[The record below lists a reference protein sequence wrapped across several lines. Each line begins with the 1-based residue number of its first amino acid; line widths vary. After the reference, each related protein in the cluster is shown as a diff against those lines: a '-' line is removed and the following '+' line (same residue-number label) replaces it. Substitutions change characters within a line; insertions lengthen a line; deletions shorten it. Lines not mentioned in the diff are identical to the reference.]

1 MTAKKTAPAY
11 DKKALQEIAELLHE
25 KKNALL
31 EKYAHW
37 EDNSRPSG
45 LKEMGDI
52 ADIASEIN
60 EETLSSVLSEAEI
73 ETIREI
79 DVALEKIE
87 DGTYGVCE
95 GTGKKIPIA
104 RLKAIP
110 WTRYTVEY
118 AETLSKSKGF
128 LEKITQEVSQAL
140 IKFHPIW
147 IRWTSKLPFPFRSYS
162 SSKLY
167 YFFKGRRSLIS
178 RKLYF
183 QSFFD

>member
-1 MTAKKTAPAY
+1 
-11 DKKALQEIAELLHE
+11 
-25 KKNALL
+25 
-31 EKYAHW
+31 
-37 EDNSRPSG
+37 
-45 LKEMGDI
+45 MGDI

-128 LEKITQEVSQAL
+128 
-140 IKFHPIW
+140 
-147 IRWTSKLPFPFRSYS
+147 
-162 SSKLY
+162 
-167 YFFKGRRSLIS
+167 S
-178 RKLYF
+178 RKNNAGSLTGTYKIP
-183 QSFFD
+183 SDMDSMDE

>member
-1 MTAKKTAPAY
+1 MTAKKPAPAY
-11 DKKALQEIAELLHE
+11 DKKALQEIKELLLE
-25 KKNALL
+25 KKNTLL

-37 EDNSRPSG
+37 EDNSKPSG

-79 DVALEKIE
+79 DVALDKIE

-110 WTRYTVEY
+110 WTRYTVEF
-118 AETLSKSKGF
+118 AETLSRGKGGFMRKSNAGS
-128 LEKITQEVSQAL
+128 LTGAYKIPTDMDSM
-140 IKFHPIW
+140 
-147 IRWTSKLPFPFRSYS
+147 
-162 SSKLY
+162 
-167 YFFKGRRSLIS
+167 
-178 RKLYF
+178 
-183 QSFFD
+183 DD

>member
-1 MTAKKTAPAY
+1 MQKTHRIQGNQGLRLLGTRMTAKKTAPAY

-79 DVALEKIE
+79 DAAL
-87 DGTYGVCE
+87 
-95 GTGKKIPIA
+95 GKN
-104 RLKAIP
+104 R
-110 WTRYTVEY
+110 
-118 AETLSKSKGF
+118 
-128 LEKITQEVSQAL
+128 
-140 IKFHPIW
+140 
-147 IRWTSKLPFPFRSYS
+147 RWYL
-162 SSKLY
+162 
-167 YFFKGRRSLIS
+167 RSLRRNRQKNPNRTS
-178 RKLYF
+178 QSDSLDPLYRRIRGN
-183 QSFFD
+183 SFEK

>member
-79 DVALEKIE
+79 DAALEKIE
-87 DGTYGVCE
+87 GGTYGVCE
-95 GTGKKIPIA
+95 GTGKKSQSHVSKRFLGPVIP
-104 RLKAIP
+104 
-110 WTRYTVEY
+110 
-118 AETLSKSKGF
+118 
-128 LEKITQEVSQAL
+128 
-140 IKFHPIW
+140 
-147 IRWTSKLPFPFRSYS
+147 
-162 SSKLY
+162 
-167 YFFKGRRSLIS
+167 
-178 RKLYF
+178 
-183 QSFFD
+183 

>member
-1 MTAKKTAPAY
+1 MTAKKQTQAY
-11 DKKALQEIAELLHE
+11 DKKVLQEIKDLLLE
-25 KKNALL
+25 RKNSLL

-37 EDNSRPSG
+37 EDNSKPSG

-87 DGTYGVCE
+87 DGSYGICE

-110 WTRYTVEY
+110 WTRYTVEF
-118 AETLSKSKGF
+118 AETLSKSKSFARKNSAAASLTGAY
-128 LEKITQEVSQAL
+128 KIPSDMD
-140 IKFHPIW
+140 
-147 IRWTSKLPFPFRSYS
+147 SM
-162 SSKLY
+162 
-167 YFFKGRRSLIS
+167 
-178 RKLYF
+178 
-183 QSFFD
+183 DD

>member
-128 LEKITQEVSQAL
+128 SRKITQEVSQAL

-147 IRWTSKLPFPFRSYS
+147 IRWTSKLPFRSYS

>member
-1 MTAKKTAPAY
+1 MTAKKSVPAY
-11 DKKALQEIAELLHE
+11 DKKALQEIADLLHE
-25 KKNALL
+25 KKNVLL

-37 EDNSRPSG
+37 EDNSKPSG

-87 DGTYGVCE
+87 DGTYGICE

-110 WTRYTVEY
+110 WTRYTVEF

-128 LEKITQEVSQAL
+128 ARKNNAGSLTGTYKIPSDMD
-140 IKFHPIW
+140 
-147 IRWTSKLPFPFRSYS
+147 SM
-162 SSKLY
+162 
-167 YFFKGRRSLIS
+167 
-178 RKLYF
+178 
-183 QSFFD
+183 DD

>member
-1 MTAKKTAPAY
+1 MTAKKQTQAY
-11 DKKALQEIAELLHE
+11 DKKVLQEIKDLLVE
-25 KKNALL
+25 RKNTLL

-79 DVALEKIE
+79 DVALDKIE
-87 DGTYGVCE
+87 DGSYGICE

-118 AETLSKSKGF
+118 AETLSKSKSFGRKNAAGS
-128 LEKITQEVSQAL
+128 LTGAYKIPSDMD
-140 IKFHPIW
+140 
-147 IRWTSKLPFPFRSYS
+147 SM
-162 SSKLY
+162 
-167 YFFKGRRSLIS
+167 
-178 RKLYF
+178 
-183 QSFFD
+183 DD

>member
-1 MTAKKTAPAY
+1 MTAKKSVPAY
-11 DKKALQEIAELLHE
+11 DKKVLQEISELLHE

-37 EDNSRPSG
+37 EDNSKPSG

-79 DVALEKIE
+79 DAALEKIE
-87 DGTYGVCE
+87 EGTYGVCE

-128 LEKITQEVSQAL
+128 
-140 IKFHPIW
+140 
-147 IRWTSKLPFPFRSYS
+147 
-162 SSKLY
+162 
-167 YFFKGRRSLIS
+167 S
-178 RKLYF
+178 RKNAGSLTGAYKIP
-183 QSFFD
+183 SDMDSMDD

>member
-1 MTAKKTAPAY
+1 MQKTHRIQGNQGLRFLGTRMTAKKTAPAY

-79 DVALEKIE
+79 DAALEKIE
-87 DGTYGVCE
+87 GGTYGVCE

-128 LEKITQEVSQAL
+128 
-140 IKFHPIW
+140 
-147 IRWTSKLPFPFRSYS
+147 
-162 SSKLY
+162 
-167 YFFKGRRSLIS
+167 S
-178 RKLYF
+178 RKNNNAGNLTGTYKIP
-183 QSFFD
+183 SDMDSMDD

>member
-1 MTAKKTAPAY
+1 MTAKKSAPAY
-11 DKKALQEIAELLHE
+11 DKKVLQEISELLHE

-37 EDNSRPSG
+37 EDNSKPSG

-79 DVALEKIE
+79 DAALEKIE
-87 DGTYGVCE
+87 EGTYGVCE

-128 LEKITQEVSQAL
+128 SRKNAGVLQAL
-140 IKFHPIW
+140 IKSHLIW
-147 IRWTSKLPFPFRSYS
+147 IRWMIE
-162 SSKLY
+162 
-167 YFFKGRRSLIS
+167 FFICFLLSN
-178 RKLYF
+178 F
-183 QSFFD
+183 SF